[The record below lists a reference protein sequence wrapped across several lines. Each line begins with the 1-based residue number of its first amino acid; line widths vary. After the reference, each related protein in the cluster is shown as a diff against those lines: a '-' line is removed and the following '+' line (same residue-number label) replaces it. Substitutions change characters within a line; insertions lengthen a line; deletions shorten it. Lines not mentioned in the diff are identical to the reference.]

1 LILHFQEQK
10 NKKEVLQIM
19 DIKNNTA
26 NIVSVTRI
34 FVAFIAIGLLFNQTT
49 TSYIWAVILT
59 AIAFAMDGVD
69 GYIARKYNQTS
80 EWGSVLDIM
89 GDRIVENSYW
99 VVFAVLGWLNIL
111 FPLICITR
119 AFTTDSIRSVA
130 LSKGMTAFGDK
141 SMQSTS
147 WGKFICSSR
156 FMRISYAVAKVAAFI
171 LLIVAYIPDFDTGL
185 AEIIRLIAV
194 VLAWFAIIF
203 CVVRAIPVVA
213 ESGKLFNK

>member
-1 LILHFQEQK
+1 
-10 NKKEVLQIM
+10 M

-34 FVAFIAIGLLFNQTT
+34 FVAFIAIALLFNQTT
-49 TSYIWAVILT
+49 TSYVWAVVLT
-59 AIAFAMDGVD
+59 AIAFVMDGVD
-69 GYIARKYNQTS
+69 GYIARKYNQSS

-130 LSKGMTAFGDK
+130 LSKGMTAFGEK
-141 SMQSTS
+141 SMQSS
-147 WGKFICSSR
+147 AWGKFICSSK

-171 LLIVAYIPDFDTGL
+171 LLIVAYIPDLDAGI
-185 AEIIRLIAV
+185 ADVIRLIAV